1 MLHTLWLTG
10 GISPKE
16 SSNKFGFDICWLC
29 LDIGSPDKN
38 DELCNAEFEVG
49 CCWCDENDGLDNCR
63 FRRIECWWL
72 SFDCSFIFV
81 KSLVIWICS
90 GIAEELATRKD
101 GLSPPLFRNSWSW
114 NSIFVLLFWVLSGLY
129 LHLDC
134 RSDFWGGCTTGKS
147 FFWKL
152 VPLQRT

>member
-1 MLHTLWLTG
+1 MLHTFWLTG
-10 GISPKE
+10 GINPKV

-29 LDIGSPDKN
+29 LKIGSPDKN
-38 DELCNAEFEVG
+38 VELCDPEFEVG

-72 SFDCSFIFV
+72 SFDWSFILV

-90 GIAEELATRKD
+90 GITEELGTRKD
-101 GLSPPLFRNSWSW
+101 GLSPPLLRNSWSW
-114 NSIFVLLFWVLSGLY
+114 NCILVLLFWVLFGLY

-134 RSDFWGGCTTGKS
+134 RSDFWGVCTTGKS